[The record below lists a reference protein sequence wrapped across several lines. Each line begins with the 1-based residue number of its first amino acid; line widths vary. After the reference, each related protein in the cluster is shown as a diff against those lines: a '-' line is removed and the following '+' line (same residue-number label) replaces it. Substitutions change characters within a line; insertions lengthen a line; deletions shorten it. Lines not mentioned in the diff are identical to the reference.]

1 MAKIA
6 GSTIDNQDGTFTV
19 ARTHD
24 VQSYMEK
31 AAALRSMGATTMGD
45 SWHIASIPSFM
56 IYRWAKEAGV
66 DVNDNE
72 AIKEVMMKKLMSG
85 DVSKFR
91 VHQGNV

>member
-1 MAKIA
+1 MARIG
-6 GSTIDNQDGTFTV
+6 GSMVNNGDGTATIK
-19 ARTHD
+19 RTHD
-24 VQSYMEK
+24 VQPYLEK
-31 AAALRSMGATTMGD
+31 AAALRSMDATTMGE

-66 DVNDNE
+66 DASDNE
-72 AIKEVMMKKLMSG
+72 AVKEVMMKKLMSG